1 MARRPCAIC
10 GFEIPS
16 LDTTAGGACK
26 ECSLRDDVAVAQN
39 AVDKAE
45 RLRDES
51 RLALAKANETLSIA
65 RTALC
70 SAGEKLEDYLEEQS
84 WRSNHD

>member
-10 GFEIPS
+10 GFDIQS
-16 LDTTAGGACK
+16 LDTADRGACK
-26 ECSLRDDVAVAQN
+26 ECSLRDAVAVAQS

-51 RLALAKANETLSIA
+51 RLALAKANETLS
-65 RTALC
+65 TAMTELC
-70 SAGEKLEDYLEEQS
+70 SAGEKLEDHLDNQ
-84 WRSNHD
+84 RDFGAVQ